1 MNNPGQL
8 RKPRRLRT
16 LRPILEIF
24 TIAIWGKPYTRTPGK
39 SPIGP
44 EILDRQIRL
53 NCELRRLTL
62 TDRTK
67 EELLVFSHA
76 SQAFNVAV
84 EVVVA
89 GGVEEQLDVGF
100 LARLE

>member
-24 TIAIWGKPYTRTPGK
+24 TIAIWGKPYTRTPGE

-44 EILDRQIRL
+44 EILDRQIGYVIS
-53 NCELRRLTL
+53 NELHEMSL
-62 TDRTK
+62 
-67 EELLVFSHA
+67 F
-76 SQAFNVAV
+76 
-84 EVVVA
+84 
-89 GGVEEQLDVGF
+89 
-100 LARLE
+100 